1 MQATCYYNLKDANP
15 LQQRQVASIK
25 GARNSLW
32 TGSDKAI
39 DAKALH
45 LTQVPT
51 CSVAESLEAVHGCLW
66 ALQTCN
72 TQQQDVVGGFG

>member
-1 MQATCYYNLKDANP
+1 MQAACDYNLKDANA
-15 LQQRQVASIK
+15 LQQRQAASIK

-32 TGSDKAI
+32 TDSDKPI

-51 CSVAESLEAVHGCLW
+51 CSVAESLEAVHG
-66 ALQTCN
+66 
-72 TQQQDVVGGFG
+72 

>member
-1 MQATCYYNLKDANP
+1 MQATCDYNLKDANA

-39 DAKALH
+39 DAKALR

-66 ALQTCN
+66 ALQTCYP
-72 TQQQDVVGGFG
+72 QQQDVAGGFG

>member
-1 MQATCYYNLKDANP
+1 MQATCDYNLKDANA

-39 DAKALH
+39 DAKALR

-66 ALQTCN
+66 AFAEGHPHEQEAAG
-72 TQQQDVVGGFG
+72 VFG